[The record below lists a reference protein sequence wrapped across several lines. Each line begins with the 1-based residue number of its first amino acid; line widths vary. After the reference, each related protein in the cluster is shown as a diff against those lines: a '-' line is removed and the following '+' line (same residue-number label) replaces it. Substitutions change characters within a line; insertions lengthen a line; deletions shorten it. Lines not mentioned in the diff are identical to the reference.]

1 MSKNKII
8 ITLTILILAIVTVAV
23 FVMPYFKDTN
33 TNIKNVTS
41 DVKLN
46 SKDLVNAYL
55 VNEKESNTTYT
66 GKVIEISGKVK
77 SVSFLNNRNTVI
89 LYGLQENYGVICDVH
104 QSQVAKLKLLKI
116 NQKIMVKGICKGFL
130 KDVILLN
137 CYIET
142 QINE

>member
-41 DVKLN
+41 EANLD

-77 SVSFLNNRNTVI
+77 SVSFLNNRSTVI

-104 QSQVAKLKLLKI
+104 PSQVPKLKLLKI